1 VLFFWLTF
9 LGKDCIIAVYKW
21 LERSILSQVTVRTRL
36 YQPSYH
42 RKDAYLEHEITGEQ
56 LNSIK
61 WLTPDEIAVANP
73 AHPNGFS
80 IIHKKNI
87 LWIKDLAGK
96 KSTVSVDP
104 DYKQWTVKG
113 SKGNEYLVIRQ
124 KGQYNCSCPGFTYRK
139 NCRHI
144 AEVGNE

>member
-1 VLFFWLTF
+1 M
-9 LGKDCIIAVYKW
+9 
-21 LERSILSQVTVRTRL
+21 EQVTVRTRL
-36 YQPSYH
+36 YQPSFH
-42 RKDAYLEHEITGEQ
+42 RAEPYCEHEITGEI
-56 LNSIK
+56 LNNIK
-61 WLTPDEIAVANP
+61 WLQPDQMAITNP

-87 LWIKDLAGK
+87 LWIKDLQGRKA
-96 KSTVSVDP
+96 TVKVDS

-124 KGQYNCSCPGFTYRK
+124 KGSYTCTCPGYTYRK

-144 AEVGNE
+144 TEVGNE

>member
-1 VLFFWLTF
+1 M
-9 LGKDCIIAVYKW
+9 
-21 LERSILSQVTVRTRL
+21 SQVTVRTRL

-42 RKDAYLEHEITGEQ
+42 RADAYLEHEITGEI
-56 LNSIK
+56 LNTIK
-61 WLTPDEIAVANP
+61 WLKPDEIAVSNP
-73 AHPNGFS
+73 AHPNNFS

-87 LWIKDLAGK
+87 LWIKDLAGN
-96 KSTVSVDP
+96 KSTVKVSDP

-124 KGQYNCSCPGFTYRK
+124 KGQYNCTCTGFTYRK

-144 AEVGNE
+144 AEVGA